1 MDIKNELLWRIYTIM
16 FLVVVFAMFIFGRA
30 ILIQTQETEELMAM
44 ADSLYVDYRPVM
56 ADRGNIIAEDG
67 SLLATSLPYFKVYM
81 DTKATGL
88 TKDTFYTY
96 VDTLAR
102 SLANMTNSKYTYGGY
117 LDRLQLARENNNRYL
132 LIAKNITFQD
142 LELMKRFPLF
152 KKGRYKGG
160 FIVERMSKRQ
170 RPFRMLAHRTV
181 GYVRENAN
189 PVGLEGAFDDVLK
202 GEQGFQYMQRIPGN
216 VWIPLSDV
224 SAIEPENGHDI
235 VTTIDVNIQD
245 VAGNALLRA
254 LKKHDADHGC
264 AVVMEVKT
272 GAIRAIA
279 NIGKTKDGNFWENY
293 NYAVGESTEP
303 GSTFK
308 LAAIMALLE
317 DNLVTLN
324 DTVSL
329 EMGKTEFY
337 EETMVDA
344 SFHQLDSATVR
355 KAFEISSNVAIAKM
369 VNENYNLT
377 KKGDKF
383 IARLQQMGLDKQTG
397 IEIEGEGNAYI
408 KEAYSSTWS
417 GTTLPW
423 MATGYEVQ
431 LTPLQM
437 LNFYNAVANNG
448 VMMQPYLVSKLQD
461 YGKTYEE
468 ITPKVLNK
476 KIASYETIKQ
486 VQSLLE
492 GVVKRGTAKSINP
505 PNYSIAGKTGTAQIH
520 SRKRK
525 PGSKPQYQA
534 ACAGDFP
541 AAHPAYS
548 CIVVINDP
556 KINGFYGSE
565 VAAPVFK
572 EIADRCYASKIDLH
586 LPSNPQG
593 NEKIAFASN
602 KLPDFNIGY
611 KDDFTNALSFFEI
624 QHKDLAQST
633 PWTVVNADSTALKF
647 QPRKGMERGIV
658 PNVVGMKLRD
668 AVYQL
673 EKVGLKVKVTG
684 IGTVRSQS
692 VPAFASTSGKRVI
705 TISLK

>member
-81 DTKATGL
+81 DTRATGL
-88 TKDTFYTY
+88 VKDTFYTY
-96 VDTLAR
+96 LDTLAR
-102 SLANMTNSKYTYGGY
+102 SLSNMPNSKYTYGGY
-117 LDRLQLARENNNRYL
+117 FERLKIARENNNRYL

-142 LELMKRFPLF
+142 LEKMKRFPLF

-189 PVGLEGAFDDVLK
+189 PVGLEGAFDEVLK
-202 GEQGFQYMQRIPGN
+202 GEQGFQFMQRIPGN

-254 LKKHDADHGC
+254 LMKHDADHGC

-279 NIGKTKDGNFWENY
+279 NIGKTKSGKYWENY

-308 LAAIMALLE
+308 LATIMALLE
-317 DNLVTLN
+317 DKLVNLT
-324 DTVSL
+324 DTISL

-355 KAFEISSNVAIAKM
+355 TAFEISSNVGIAKM

-383 IARLQQMGLDKQTG
+383 IARLKQMGLDKQTG
-397 IEIEGEGNAYI
+397 IEIEGEGKVYI

-448 VMMQPYLVSKLQD
+448 IMMQPYLVSKLQD

-468 ITPKVLNK
+468 RMPKVMNK

-492 GVVKRGTAKSINP
+492 GVVKRGTAKNINP
-505 PNYSIAGKTGTAQIH
+505 SNYTIAGKTGTAQINY
-520 SRKRK
+520 RKRK
-525 PGSKPQYQA
+525 PGSQTQYQA
-534 ACAGDFP
+534 SFVGYFP
-541 AAHPAYS
+541 AENPEYS

-556 KINGFYGSE
+556 KVNGFYGSE
-565 VAAPVFK
+565 VAAPVFR

-586 LPSNPQG
+586 QPSNPQD
-593 NEKIAFASN
+593 KKAAFAAN

-611 KDDFTNALSFFEI
+611 KEDFTNALSFFEI
-624 QHKDLAQST
+624 QHNDLAQST
-633 PWTVVNADSTALKF
+633 PWTVINADSTALKF
-647 QPRKGMERGIV
+647 QSRKGMERGIV

-673 EKVGLKVKVTG
+673 EKVGLKVKITG
-684 IGTVRSQS
+684 VGTVRSQS
-692 VPAFASTSGKRVI
+692 IPAFASTSGKRLI

>member
-308 LAAIMALLE
+308 LAA
-317 DNLVTLN
+317 
-324 DTVSL
+324 
-329 EMGKTEFY
+329 
-337 EETMVDA
+337 
-344 SFHQLDSATVR
+344 
-355 KAFEISSNVAIAKM
+355 
-369 VNENYNLT
+369 
-377 KKGDKF
+377 
-383 IARLQQMGLDKQTG
+383 
-397 IEIEGEGNAYI
+397 
-408 KEAYSSTWS
+408 
-417 GTTLPW
+417 
-423 MATGYEVQ
+423 
-431 LTPLQM
+431 
-437 LNFYNAVANNG
+437 
-448 VMMQPYLVSKLQD
+448 
-461 YGKTYEE
+461 
-468 ITPKVLNK
+468 
-476 KIASYETIKQ
+476 
-486 VQSLLE
+486 
-492 GVVKRGTAKSINP
+492 
-505 PNYSIAGKTGTAQIH
+505 
-520 SRKRK
+520 
-525 PGSKPQYQA
+525 
-534 ACAGDFP
+534 
-541 AAHPAYS
+541 
-548 CIVVINDP
+548 
-556 KINGFYGSE
+556 
-565 VAAPVFK
+565 
-572 EIADRCYASKIDLH
+572 
-586 LPSNPQG
+586 
-593 NEKIAFASN
+593 
-602 KLPDFNIGY
+602 
-611 KDDFTNALSFFEI
+611 
-624 QHKDLAQST
+624 
-633 PWTVVNADSTALKF
+633 
-647 QPRKGMERGIV
+647 
-658 PNVVGMKLRD
+658 
-668 AVYQL
+668 
-673 EKVGLKVKVTG
+673 
-684 IGTVRSQS
+684 
-692 VPAFASTSGKRVI
+692 
-705 TISLK
+705 

>member
-505 PNYSIAGKTGTAQIH
+505 PNYSIAGKTGTAQINY
-520 SRKRK
+520 RKRK
-525 PGSKPQYQA
+525 PGSKTQYQA
-534 ACAGDFP
+534 SFAGYFP
-541 AAHPAYS
+541 ADNPEYS

-593 NEKIAFASN
+593 NEKIAFTSN

-684 IGTVRSQS
+684 VGTVRSQS